1 MKTKQIVSLVLAA
14 LLSFA
19 MLALSVGAKGS
30 TASVIVFDDKMDV
43 SAWSYWG
50 RNVTSYDAGTNS
62 FKVTANEWSMYA
74 TCMEMDSGDGTNFST
89 LTDIGVTP
97 VNIRCEGGYNYLKI
111 KMKTSGGFAPSA
123 LSAHLGT
130 STYFGEGQPWAVA
143 GAKLCDLSG
152 FENGEWQEI
161 VVDLTKLEEHN
172 AWLDD
177 NQKANLQGMLL
188 DKISLI
194 FPEVLIG
201 DQAVYIQYVGFF
213 KTADEAGKYPD
224 VNSPATGN
232 AGIGA
237 ACAFLVFGIAAAAF
251 SGTKRRLGK

>member
-89 LTDIGVTP
+89 LTDIVLRLS
-97 VNIRCEGGYNYLKI
+97 I
-111 KMKTSGGFAPSA
+111 SA
-123 LSAHLGT
+123 VRVGT
-130 STYFGEGQPWAVA
+130 
-143 GAKLCDLSG
+143 
-152 FENGEWQEI
+152 I
-161 VVDLTKLEEHN
+161 
-172 AWLDD
+172 
-177 NQKANLQGMLL
+177 
-188 DKISLI
+188 I
-194 FPEVLIG
+194 
-201 DQAVYIQYVGFF
+201 
-213 KTADEAGKYPD
+213 
-224 VNSPATGN
+224 
-232 AGIGA
+232 
-237 ACAFLVFGIAAAAF
+237 
-251 SGTKRRLGK
+251 

>member
-111 KMKTSGGFAPSA
+111 KMKTPEDLLLLRCLLISGRQLIRRRSA
-123 LSAHLGT
+123 LGCRRGEALRP
-130 STYFGEGQPWAVA
+130 FG
-143 GAKLCDLSG
+143 
-152 FENGEWQEI
+152 F
-161 VVDLTKLEEHN
+161 
-172 AWLDD
+172 
-177 NQKANLQGMLL
+177 
-188 DKISLI
+188 
-194 FPEVLIG
+194 
-201 DQAVYIQYVGFF
+201 
-213 KTADEAGKYPD
+213 
-224 VNSPATGN
+224 
-232 AGIGA
+232 
-237 ACAFLVFGIAAAAF
+237 
-251 SGTKRRLGK
+251 